1 MCTFTSDKALVTH
14 WQFDVL
20 HRFIGSHLNEAPLRM
35 EMHGSRL
42 GTPN

>member
-1 MCTFTSDKALVTH
+1 MLGKQEASSSRIMCTFTSDKALVTH

-20 HRFIGSHLNEAPLRM
+20 HRFIGSHL
-35 EMHGSRL
+35 L